1 MLHKSTVCSMGE
13 SDVTQINCMFKL
25 ANSYIMLI
33 LPWVGPH
40 ALQLFIKSNN
50 VLQYITVIEG
60 ACPAPCVFFFFSS
73 WETREYHSVY
83 LIDSYSVSC
92 KNITLQYKSLQTSII
107 TRGILKMICIAMWEH
122 SRLLKYVNRS
132 QLTITNYQLLT
143 VAAVWLDLSSF
154 TLSYGHVSSELVFAW
169 ICIIKKEP
177 ATNVEMFPDSD
188 LRNIENSVV
197 IITFQSFIFLPSL

>member
-1 MLHKSTVCSMGE
+1 M
-13 SDVTQINCMFKL
+13 
-25 ANSYIMLI
+25 
-33 LPWVGPH
+33 GPH

-154 TLSYGHVSSELVFAW
+154 TLSYGHVSSELVFDL